1 MESDQSDV
9 TSAGRVARNGSGAP
23 VSELERLHAK
33 CRRQALVIETL
44 TEAVSS
50 FTNGA
55 RALKAD
61 NADLRAEVAR
71 LRGHLHLPVRTHE
84 QVEGAE
90 LAEVAIPIGPLAPAG
105 ARDVIEQCLAGRVAA
120 SVLEDA
126 QLISSE
132 LVTNSVCYSGA
143 ADDAE
148 IVVRVHMWRDTCRIE
163 VEDPGWLGDVA
174 PTSPDRA
181 HGTGMGL
188 HLVQMLSERWGVV
201 RSADG
206 PTRVWAQ
213 LSCTHSLV

>member
-9 TSAGRVARNGSGAP
+9 ASAGSVARNGARAP
-23 VSELERLHAK
+23 VSELENLRAK

-44 TEAVSS
+44 TDAVSS

-84 QVEGAE
+84 QVEGAG
-90 LAEVAIPIGPLAPAG
+90 LAEVAIPMGSPAPAT
-105 ARDVIEQCLAGRVAA
+105 ARDLIEQCLSDRVAA

-126 QLISSE
+126 QLIVSE
-132 LVTNSVCYSGA
+132 LVTNSVCYA
-143 ADDAE
+143 AEDGE
-148 IVVRVHMWRDTCRIE
+148 VVVRVHLWRETCRIE
-163 VEDPGWLGDVA
+163 VEDPGWEGEIA
-174 PTSPDRA
+174 PRRPDRG

>member
-1 MESDQSDV
+1 MESEQSDV
-9 TSAGRVARNGSGAP
+9 ASAGRVARNGGRAP
-23 VSELERLHAK
+23 VSELENLRAK

-90 LAEVAIPIGPLAPAG
+90 LAEVAIPIGSPAPG
-105 ARDVIEQCLAGRVAA
+105 AAREVIEQCLSGRVAA

-126 QLISSE
+126 QLIVSE
-132 LVTNSVCYSGA
+132 LVTNCVSYA
-143 ADDAE
+143 AEDGE
-148 IVVRVHMWRDTCRIE
+148 VVVRVHLWRETCRIE
-163 VEDPGWLGDVA
+163 VEDPGWEGEIA
-174 PTSPDRA
+174 PRRPDRA